1 MYRVY
6 KGYETISLKTRHL
19 SGGCTRSL
27 WCTKDTRSNAME
39 AGPQDTG
46 LCIQG
51 YEVYEVYEGYE
62 GYKGRPDI
70 FYKKLDT
77 FLRGVQS
84 VQGVRGIPDYFS
96 ENQTTFRWVYKVYKV
111 YRGYKV
117 HRLGS

>member
-6 KGYETISLKTRHL
+6 EGYETISLKTRHL

-27 WCTKDTRSNAME
+27 WCTQDTRSNAME

-46 LCIQG
+46 LCIQR
-51 YEVYEVYEGYE
+51 YKVYKGYEGYE
-62 GYKGRPDI
+62 GRPEI
-70 FYKKLDT
+70 FYRKLDT

-84 VQGVRGIPDYFS
+84 VQGVRGIRDYFS
-96 ENQTTFRWVYKVYKV
+96 ENQTPFRRVYKVYKV

-117 HRLGS
+117 YSLGS

>member
-6 KGYETISLKTRHL
+6 EGYETISLKTRHL
-19 SGGCTRSL
+19 SEECTRSTR
-27 WCTKDTRSNAME
+27 CTEDKRSTAWE

-51 YEVYEVYEGYE
+51 YKVYEGYQ
-62 GYKGRPDI
+62 GYEGRPEI

-84 VQGVRGIPDYFS
+84 VQGVRGIRDYFS
-96 ENQTTFRWVYKVYKV
+96 ENQTPFRRVYKVYKV

-117 HRLGS
+117 HSLGS